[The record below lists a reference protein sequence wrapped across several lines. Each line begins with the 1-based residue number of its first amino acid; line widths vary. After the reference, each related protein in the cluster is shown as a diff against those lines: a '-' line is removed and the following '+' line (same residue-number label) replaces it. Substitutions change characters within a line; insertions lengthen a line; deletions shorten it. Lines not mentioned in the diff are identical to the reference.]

1 MAENR
6 DQLLVCHECYAD
18 VDGLLVGCGLL
29 YPRAPCWPGTGADG
43 GRSSWLRLLSRSC
56 LLPRSGRQ
64 DQRHGP
70 GPSAGTQPPG
80 GRSWSRC
87 ARAMSPSPAR
97 SSSASPP
104 TRSPGLAPA
113 RPIRCPW
120 RGCGSDSCPGTPGG
134 AGTGASSGPG
144 TCAWPW
150 LRSLKALAKG
160 HLGRPIRIGSVSCEL
175 ARWPGCCLA
184 GVQGWA

>member
-56 LLPRSGRQ
+56 LLPGPAVRISATGQARQLERSPR
-64 DQRHGP
+64 
-70 GPSAGTQPPG
+70 GTQLESLHP
-80 GRSWSRC
+80 RNDTF
-87 ARAMSPSPAR
+87 PAR

-104 TRSPGLAPA
+104 TRPPGLAPA

-144 TCAWPW
+144 TCAWPR